1 MNPYATPVQNGINP
15 DVPEGYVDQS
25 FDYVYDVTLLAN
37 QQLRDAIVPIHTDS
51 DFALRAVILT
61 QFTGVFSIRF
71 SDSSGYWLSS
81 GFLLNGNFLSGTVP
95 YPYPFFPELVL
106 PAGSRVGIE
115 INELTGNPNTIQMI
129 LRGVKRYRLPKAA

>member
-1 MNPYATPVQNGINP
+1 
-15 DVPEGYVDQS
+15 
-25 FDYVYDVTLLAN
+25 
-37 QQLRDAIVPIHTDS
+37 
-51 DFALRAVILT
+51 
-61 QFTGVFSIRF
+61 
-71 SDSSGYWLSS
+71 
-81 GFLLNGNFLSGTVP
+81 VP